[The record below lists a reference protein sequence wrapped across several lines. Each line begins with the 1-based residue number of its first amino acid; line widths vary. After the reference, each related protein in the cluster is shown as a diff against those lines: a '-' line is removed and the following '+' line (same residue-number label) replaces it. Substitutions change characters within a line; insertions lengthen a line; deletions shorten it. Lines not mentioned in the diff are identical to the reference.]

1 MAVTKKQKM
10 DTTKFSTR
18 SNNERK
24 SSKITPDQMAIK
36 IALASAKKK
45 HIVKS
50 TVIIAR
56 YNWLKRNKIKFPE
69 NMELP
74 NLCLTIKD
82 GKLIRAFF
90 SSVLTHIIKKQN
102 YHIQIL
108 N

>member
-1 MAVTKKQKM
+1 M
-10 DTTKFSTR
+10 DRTKFSI
-18 SNNERK
+18 SANGECK
-24 SSKITPDQMAIK
+24 AGKVSPDQKAIK

-45 HIVKS
+45 HLQKS

-56 YNWLKRNKIKFPE
+56 YDWMKRNKISFPE

-74 NLCLTIKD
+74 NLCLTVKN

-90 SSVLTHIIKKQN
+90 SNVLTHIIKKQN